1 MLEEL
6 TSRRGARVAEILA
19 LTDILID
26 EPFVKEL
33 AENAGEC

>member
-1 MLEEL
+1 L
-6 TSRRGARVAEILA
+6 TSRRGARVAEIIA

-33 AENAGEC
+33 AENADEC